1 MECVI
6 CLENEAVKLPC
17 CNAGLHYT
25 CFREYLKFHQQDI
38 VSCPHC
44 RGLITPIIMTTRN
57 GENILMPSLIED
69 QLAAEDPNLVVS
81 TDPAIYY
88 DDEIGEMVVEE
99 STTVRFLTIPN
110 ARVTIVNGRV
120 TGVEWIPDDM

>member
-17 CNAGLHYT
+17 CNAGLHYS
-25 CFREYLKFHQQDI
+25 CFRDYLKHLRKDI

-44 RGLITPIIMTTRN
+44 RRLITPIIITNRN
-57 GENILMPSLIED
+57 GGTILVPSLIED

-81 TDPAIYY
+81 TEPAIYY
-88 DDEIGEMVVEE
+88 DDEIGEMVVEN
-99 STTVRFLTIPN
+99 STTVRF
-110 ARVTIVNGRV
+110 
-120 TGVEWIPDDM
+120 